1 MKSKHFE
8 RLRFFLLAL
17 VISGIGLYVFIKYPL
32 AGELSKALPEDNA
45 TKILEQYG
53 AFDSSKKL
61 FVLVKGFDAKSL
73 EHAYAIKEKL
83 SHLSQVESVLFDL
96 GDIAPESQ
104 EYLATNWLYLNDFNA
119 SEVSSQEVELKL
131 KALAESMMQSGAYVQ
146 LDRNDPLKLFTQPS
160 LVMGTHKD
168 GKLIVPEHGYC
179 IIASVRPS
187 ISDMEGSQKLYD
199 EVHHALE
206 GYKNSITLFSPNFYS
221 VENSAYIHND
231 VQRITLITIMILI
244 GVYFFFLRNK
254 MMLLFSVLTLFLS
267 ALLSVL
273 ILNAVFKDVS
283 ILVIAFGA
291 GIATI
296 AEDYLFMLFL
306 NDNYAK
312 KQFNWS
318 VFWGFAATEIGL
330 FSLVFIDF
338 PLISQLALFAFV
350 SLALS
355 YTIFAF
361 IFPRLQ
367 FYREKDD
374 SEAPSLIEK
383 IFQWQKV
390 PPIVFT
396 LLSLILIAVS
406 FPKLV
411 FDSNFRHLDY
421 QNQPLLNAEKIF
433 ESSLGEN
440 RLPILIYGKSM
451 EALMLNAEQ
460 VKEVAPKSY
469 TIANLALSEA
479 KSKERFQTISAYNFD
494 SLRAMLNNAG
504 KTAGFREGMFKDSY
518 KSMESLNP
526 YRLDTEGLRPL
537 GIEVLKTEDG
547 RYVTLGYVP
556 RDEVANVAHSSD
568 ISVVDGKELLSHSA
582 SNALGS
588 FSLFLGIGFTLLLI
602 IIIAVTRSQAL
613 YALNF
618 LFFPI
623 AVIVTMLALNGS
635 YNLMHLFALFLMMV
649 YGIDYGIYLSRGDIS
664 TSLRAVLYSCI
675 TTFAG
680 FGILVLSDVPA
691 VDSIGAVTIAGLGA
705 ILLLFFQKGKQCHT

>member
-8 RLRFFLLAL
+8 RLRFLLIAL
-17 VISGIGLYVFIKYPL
+17 FVIGIGLYLFIKYPL
-32 AGELSKALPEDNA
+32 VGELSKALPDDNA

-61 FVLVKGFDAKSL
+61 FVLVKGFDPQSL
-73 EHAYAIKEKL
+73 ERAQSIAEKL
-83 SHLSQVESVLFDL
+83 SHLSQVESLLFDL
-96 GDIAPESQ
+96 SNIDPKAQ
-104 EYLATNWLYLNDFNA
+104 EYLATNWLYLNDFNTTA
-119 SEVSSQEVELKL
+119 LTPNEVEFKL
-131 KALAESMMQSGAYVQ
+131 KALAESMVQSGAYVQ

-160 LVMGTHKD
+160 LVMGAHKD

-179 IIASVRPS
+179 IIAQVRPS
-187 ISDMEGSQKLYD
+187 VSDMEGSQKLYD
-199 EVHHALE
+199 EVHRALDSY
-206 GYKNSITLFSPNFYS
+206 GDSITLFSPNFYS

-231 VQRITLITIMILI
+231 VQRITFLTIMILI

-254 MMLLFSVLTLFLS
+254 VMLLFSILTLFLS

-273 ILNAVFKDVS
+273 ILNTVFSDVS

-306 NDNYAK
+306 NDDYEK
-312 KQFNWS
+312 KRFNWS

-338 PLISQLALFAFV
+338 PLISQLALFAFI

-355 YTIFAF
+355 YAIFAF
-361 IFPRLQ
+361 VFPRLE
-367 FYREKDD
+367 FYR
-374 SEAPSLIEK
+374 SETASDTQSFIEK
-383 IFQWQKV
+383 LFQWQKI
-390 PPIVFT
+390 PPILFT
-396 LLSLILIAVS
+396 LLSLILVSFS

-421 QNQPLLNAEKIF
+421 QNKPLLEAEKLF
-433 ESSLGEN
+433 ETSLGEN
-440 RLPILIYGKSM
+440 RLPILIYGESKES
-451 EALMLNAEQ
+451 LMLNAEH
-460 VKEVAPKSY
+460 VKNVAPGSY
-469 TIANLALSEA
+469 TIANIALSEE
-479 KSKERFQTISAYNFD
+479 KSKARQQLIEAYDFEA
-494 SLRAMLNNAG
+494 LREMLNSAG
-504 KTAGFREGMFKDSY
+504 KIAGFREGMFRDSY
-518 KSMESLNP
+518 RSAESLAP

-537 GIEVLKTEDG
+537 GVEILQTGDG
-547 RYVTLGYVP
+547 RFVTLGYITQNEIIKVKNFS
-556 RDEVANVAHSSD
+556 NV
-568 ISVVDGKELLSHSA
+568 SVIDGRELLSHSA
-582 SNALGS
+582 SDALSS

-623 AVIVTMLALNGS
+623 AVIVAMLALNGS

-649 YGIDYGIYLSRGDIS
+649 YGIDYGIYLSRGELS

-691 VDSIGAVTIAGLGA
+691 VDSIGEVTIAGLAA
-705 ILLLFFQKGKQCHT
+705 ILLLFFQKGKQCHV